1 MLSEPLPFRERDT
14 VVTDLSVLGALIAW
28 RRRALGLT
36 LDEASERL
44 GVGRR
49 LLTELEHG
57 KRSVRAETLLRLLNL
72 LGFDLVVR
80 ARGTGESR
88 AGESRA

>member
-1 MLSEPLPFRERDT
+1 MERDT
-14 VVTDLSVLGALIAW
+14 VVTDLSVLGALVAH

-80 ARGTGESR
+80 ARGM
-88 AGESRA
+88 